1 MDAFNSGVIT
11 KSVLKKIIE
20 YPGVVEEREAGKDGG
35 DPVYLY
41 KHQVST
47 DAFILIL
54 QGRIE
59 VTVGTESLVFE
70 DGPFSVF
77 GVNSLIVEGGQ
88 QFAPDYSVK
97 VISNVQYL
105 KVTRSLYR
113 SAIRA
118 SKMEKENKTPDN
130 YQEYDEI
137 FWTHLKKTGSGADPD
152 CLEVVSTRSDRS
164 SLRSRG
170 SMRSTEDGGTPSKHG
185 KTSKAGLLAK
195 ITPNFERKRRSSPS
209 PAEVALERVKKRNE
223 LSSSS
228 QDNPL
233 MKSNES
239 LGPKSASKVSTCS
252 QENPL
257 LSNNDVDAESLT
269 SETQS

>member
-1 MDAFNSGVIT
+1 MDAFNATVIT

-20 YPGVVEEREAGKDGG
+20 YPGVVEERDAGKDGG

-41 KHQVST
+41 KHNTPT

-77 GVNSLIVEGGQ
+77 GVNSLICESGQ
-88 QFAPDYSVK
+88 QFLPDYSVK
-97 VISNVQYL
+97 VVSDVQYL
-105 KVTRSLYR
+105 KVSRSLYR

-118 SKMEKENKTPDN
+118 SKMEKENKTPDA

-137 FWTHLKKTGSGADPD
+137 FWTHLKKSDADT
-152 CLEVVSTRSDRS
+152 LEVLSNKSDRS

-170 SMRSTEDGGTPSKHG
+170 SMRSDGFTDGGTPSKHG
-185 KTSKAGLLAK
+185 KGAKAGLLSK
-195 ITPNFERKRRSSPS
+195 LTPNFERRKSPPTS
-209 PAEVALERVKKRNE
+209 GEVSAVDRVKKRTDT
-223 LSSSS
+223 STS
-228 QDNPL
+228 QENPL
-233 MKSNES
+233 INSNES
-239 LGPKSASKVSTCS
+239 LGPKSASKMSTCS

-257 LSNNDVDAESLT
+257 LSNDVDACSVT
-269 SETQS
+269 SETQA